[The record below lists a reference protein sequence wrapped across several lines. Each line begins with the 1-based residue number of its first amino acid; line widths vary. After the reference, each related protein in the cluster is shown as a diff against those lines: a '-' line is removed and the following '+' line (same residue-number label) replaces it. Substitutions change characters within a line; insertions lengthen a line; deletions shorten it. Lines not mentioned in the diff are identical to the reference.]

1 MLKRMKEK
9 SFINHQSVWFTLL
22 FIEVKTFKVSEQKFV
37 LEDDLIT
44 VEDEVEWKTE
54 ISQGWI
60 SSTWVSVNKD
70 TVKKAERVAW

>member
-44 VEDEVEWKTE
+44 VEDEVE
-54 ISQGWI
+54 
-60 SSTWVSVNKD
+60 
-70 TVKKAERVAW
+70 